1 MTQSEKLEA
10 LVERAVE
17 GGWDAENYI
26 AWKNGNREN
35 ILAAL
40 VRDEVWKQFIFNHD
54 FAKALF
60 GEQEIKAEKDSIPV
74 YGKRLTLIAMQIAWQ
89 HYLQQ
94 AVIASSPIDYMYTNI
109 EEES

>member
-10 LVERAVE
+10 LIERAVE
-17 GGWDAENYI
+17 GSWDAENYI

-60 GEQEIKAEKDSIPV
+60 GDDTVYVADILESPTEGDAGWQESLNSWE
-74 YGKRLTLIAMQIAWQ
+74 Y
-89 HYLQQ
+89 HLQQ
-94 AVIASSPIDYMYTNI
+94 AVIDSDPVDYLYKAVFK
-109 EEES
+109 